1 MYCKSRSTHW
11 GLNFHFILWI
21 DFINLTKHFLT
32 QCYLIFSDNN
42 NHEKKSLWNCVYT
55 LNYKISSP
63 KIFLFQSFFFA
74 KGIKSKLIFRYYIHV
89 YEGCLLF
96 ISLFIYFAISIR
108 MHENDHH
115 NECNNCF
122 KLNFIHTLDCAWWQA
137 SQTSRTS
144 GMYHISKICLE
155 NFMSCCVYY
164 FYAPE
169 IEDRGAYCFCP
180 VCHSV
185 IL

>member
-144 GMYHISKICLE
+144 GMYHLSTIYLK
-155 NFMSCCVYY
+155 NFMCCCVNY
-164 FYAPE
+164 F
-169 IEDRGAYCFCP
+169 
-180 VCHSV
+180 
-185 IL
+185 

>member
-1 MYCKSRSTHW
+1 MYCKSRSTGTHW

-32 QCYLIFSDNN
+32 QYYLIFSDNN

-108 MHENDHH
+108 MIIIMNAIIV
-115 NECNNCF
+115 
-122 KLNFIHTLDCAWWQA
+122 LNFIYSLDCAWWQA

-144 GMYHISKICLE
+144 GMYHLSKIYLK
-155 NFMSCCVYY
+155 NFMCCCVNY
-164 FYAPE
+164 F
-169 IEDRGAYCFCP
+169 
-180 VCHSV
+180 
-185 IL
+185 